1 MSINGQK
8 TGTLTKNLSPLGAW
22 AFAIGTSIGW
32 GSLVVTNKSYLGQ
45 AGPIGSLIGMVVGAI
60 VMLIISKNYAYLM
73 NAYPDSGGAYTY
85 SREVF
90 GHDHGFLTAWFL
102 ALTYL
107 AILWANATSLPLFA
121 RYFLGD
127 FFHFVKLYTIF
138 GYDVYLGEVLLTIVA
153 ILIFA
158 LLLTHFK
165 NAISKAM
172 TLMALLFTAGII
184 VCFCVAIFGKDTS
197 MSPSFVPD
205 SGVFSQIIKIACIS
219 PWAFI
224 GFECISHGTEEFK
237 FKRSKIFRVLAI
249 AVISTTVLYV
259 CIMLLSVTAYPEEYG
274 SWLDY
279 IKNLDNEDGIR
290 GLPAFYAA
298 EHYMGSAGVGVL
310 MISLLAL
317 VFTSFIGN
325 ITALS
330 RLFKVL
336 GSDSIIPPRFGK
348 LNHHGV
354 PGKAIF
360 LIAAISVIIPFFGR
374 TAIGWI
380 VDVTTLGATLVY
392 GYVSAAATKLS
403 TESGDKTEKITG
415 IAGIV
420 ICVGFGLY
428 MLIPNLF
435 GTGTMETES
444 FFLFVIWAVLG
455 FIYFRIILKHD
466 NKKRF
471 GKSIIVWIALLSLV
485 LFVSLV
491 WMSRSIMDATDK
503 GMGYVENYYN
513 ATGISGEASDI
524 VSNQLNMIRSVSAR
538 SIIVVVSVFV
548 LSLGILINNY
558 RTMSKKAEHS
568 ELQLGHVKN
577 MAFTDALTGVKSKL
591 AFTETEKELDE
602 SINSGKSVP
611 FSVVVCDVNGL
622 KYINDTFGHKAG
634 DEYIRNAAKLIC
646 ELFVHSPV
654 YRTGGDEFVIIL
666 SDADYLNRSM
676 IMKRLHD
683 KSVRNIENG
692 GVVVSGGI
700 SDFEPGVSE
709 SFKSVFEKADAL
721 MYEEKKLLKS
731 MGAATRI

>member
-1 MSINGQK
+1 MSTNEQAEK
-8 TGTLTKNLSPLGAW
+8 KPTKNLSQIGAW

-45 AGPIGSLIGMVVGAI
+45 AGPIGSLIGMVIGAL

-85 SREVF
+85 SKEAF

-121 RYFLGD
+121 KYFLGD
-127 FFHFVKLYTIF
+127 VFRFGKLYTIF
-138 GYDVYLGEVLLTIVA
+138 EYDVYLGEALLTISAIVIFA
-153 ILIFA
+153 IL
-158 LLLTHFK
+158 LMRFK
-165 NAISKAM
+165 NAVSKLMIAM
-172 TLMALLFTAGII
+172 AILFTVGILI
-184 VCFCVAIFGKDTS
+184 CFLVAVFGCDTS
-197 MSPSFVPD
+197 TSPAFIPD

-224 GFECISHGTEEFK
+224 GFECISHGAEEIS
-237 FKRSKIFRVLAI
+237 FKRSKIFRVLAA
-249 AVISTTVLYV
+249 AVVSTTILYV
-259 CIMLLSVTAYPEEYG
+259 CIMLLSVTAYPQEYG
-274 SWLDY
+274 SWLEY
-279 IKNLDNEDGIR
+279 IKNLGNEEGIR
-290 GLPAFYAA
+290 ALPAFYAA
-298 EHYMGSAGVGVL
+298 EHYMGSAGVTIL

-317 VFTSFIGN
+317 IFTSFIGN

-330 RLFKVL
+330 RLFGAL
-336 GSDSIIPPRFGK
+336 GRDSILPPRFGK
-348 LNHHGV
+348 LNRHGV
-354 PGKAIF
+354 PGQAIL
-360 LIAAISVIIPFFGR
+360 LIAGISVTIPFLGR

-392 GYVSAAATKLS
+392 GYVSAAAAKRS
-403 TESGDKTEKITG
+403 AKCGDKAEKLTG
-415 IAGIV
+415 VSGVA
-420 ICVGFGLY
+420 ICIGFGLY

-444 FFLFVIWAVLG
+444 FFLFVVWAVLG
-455 FIYFRIILKHD
+455 FVYFHMILKRD

-503 GMGYVENYYN
+503 GMAYVKDYY
-513 ATGISGEASDI
+513 TTSGISAEVSGI
-524 VSNQLNMIRSVSAR
+524 VSSQLNMIRSVSAR
-538 SIIVVVSVFV
+538 SIIVVVFVFI

-568 ELQLGHVKN
+568 ELQLGHVRN

-591 AFTETEKELDE
+591 AYTETEKELNE
-602 SINSGKSVP
+602 SIASGKSAP

-634 DEYIRNAAKLIC
+634 DEYIKNAAKMIC
-646 ELFVHSPV
+646 GMFVHSPV
-654 YRTGGDEFVIIL
+654 YRTGGDEFVVVL
-666 SDADYLNRSM
+666 SDADYLNRSVL
-676 IMKRLHD
+676 MKRLHD
-683 KSVRNIENG
+683 ASVENIKKD

-700 SDFEPGVSE
+700 SDYDPGVSE

-721 MYEEKKLLKS
+721 MYEEKKLLKN
-731 MGAATRI
+731 MGAATRA